1 MPRPSGTG
9 SSLPD
14 LLADDTALTDR
25 SHAALRAFD
34 PAVDTAFTEV
44 NALYAQLG
52 THVRSAPDDPL
63 VVNFIR
69 KANALEA
76 TDDELRRRVESDDVT
91 PSIAEA
97 RTIWHALRARQARHL
112 LLFLCW
118 RHFRWGA
125 TDLWRLRLTAAA
137 AYLRQ
142 QAEALALMRL
152 FQRDHLTGAAWMA
165 MRQAPDGQRFA
176 RDTQSR
182 VQSIL
187 REIGL
192 DHTREPGEPMALHI
206 RLASAVE
213 RLWRMPGTAAVL
225 ADDVDLSDLF
235 AFHVATVHF
244 LRVQERILTNV
255 PAAFPELDMTGC
267 QTRIGSLAKVI
278 GTLTDTLHARYPD
291 KMTADANGV

>member
-1 MPRPSGTG
+1 MPRPIGTG

-25 SHAALRAFD
+25 SHAAVQALD
-34 PAVDTAFTEV
+34 PRVDTVFADIDT
-44 NALYAQLG
+44 LYKRLG
-52 THVRSAPDDPL
+52 TVVRAVSEDRL
-63 VVNFIR
+63 VVDFIR
-69 KANALEA
+69 KANALDA

-91 PSIAEA
+91 PPIAEA
-97 RTIWHALRARQARHL
+97 RTVWHALRARQARHL

-125 TDLWRLRLTAAA
+125 TDLWRLRLTSAA

-152 FQRDHLTGAAWMA
+152 FQRDHTAGAAWMA

-192 DHTREPGEPMALHI
+192 DHTREPGEPMALHV

-235 AFHVATVHF
+235 AFHVATIHF

-267 QTRIGSLAKVI
+267 QTGIGSLAEVI
-278 GTLTDTLHARYPD
+278 GRLTDALHARYPD